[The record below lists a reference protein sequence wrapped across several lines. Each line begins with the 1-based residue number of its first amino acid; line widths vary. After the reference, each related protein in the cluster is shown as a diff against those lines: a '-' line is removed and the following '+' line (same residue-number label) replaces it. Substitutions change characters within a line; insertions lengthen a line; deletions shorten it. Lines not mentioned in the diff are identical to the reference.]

1 MKEKKFSLVPF
12 AKAKSSSV
20 YSSASE
26 ATSQT
31 QVPVVKNKQN
41 RMELIHETPDEVKDA
56 TLASPPSNS
65 KKSLVKEAEDEDQD
79 DDDDDDDDY
88 EDDNDFEPF
97 ETSKKDFYQAESQ
110 ESQQIAAAESEAKS

>member
-1 MKEKKFSLVPF
+1 MGEKKFSLVPF

-26 ATSQT
+26 ATSLT
-31 QVPVVKNKQN
+31 QIPVMNKPGGKN
-41 RMELIHETPDEVKDA
+41 RMELIHEDDEGKDA
-56 TLASPPSNS
+56 SGKDLQAKLGINAAPLAPN
-65 KKSLVKEAEDEDQD
+65 KGQVKEAEDE
-79 DDDDDDDDY
+79 DDDDDDDY

-110 ESQQIAAAESEAKS
+110 ESL